1 MRPTSIMLFA
11 AGFGSRMGEMTQTQP
26 KPLLKVGDRCL
37 IDHAL
42 ALAKGAG
49 LDNIV
54 VNLHYLGAQIQA
66 HLATSGIQFSW
77 ETPAILETG
86 GGLKQARPMLGDQPV
101 FTLNTDAVWGN
112 QNPLLA
118 LADHWDPEEMDAL
131 LLLVPVTKAI
141 GHRGTGDFVMDKT
154 GRIARAHGATGFV
167 YVGAQII
174 KTEPLEEIH
183 EQSFSLNLLW
193 DRFIAKGRLYG
204 VLYDQFWCDVGT
216 PQGIALAEETLKA
229 AQDV

>member
-1 MRPTSIMLFA
+1 MLFA
-11 AGFGSRMGEMTQTQP
+11 AGFGTRMGEMTQALP

-49 LDNIV
+49 LENIV
-54 VNLHYLGAQIQA
+54 VNLHHLGAQIQT
-66 HLATSGIQFSW
+66 HLAATGVQFSW
-77 ETPAILETG
+77 ETPTILETG
-86 GGLKQARPMLGDQPV
+86 GGLRQARPMLGDQPV
-101 FTLNTDAVWGN
+101 FTLNTDAMWGN
-112 QNPLLA
+112 QNPLET

-141 GHRGTGDFVMDKT
+141 GHRGTGDFVMHKT

-216 PQGIALAEETLKA
+216 PQGLSLAEATLKA
-229 AQDV
+229 ASHV